1 SERADRGHHSRM
13 CFEPSLPAVG
23 HGSLPPRLMRRR
35 VLLVGREGYPDKS
48 ARSPLVGRPALP
60 RDLLGDAAG
69 ELLPPRQVRDHVAD
83 PPPWAFAE
91 DGPVEVAIIERS
103 QPLVEVM
110 PFTLER
116 TDRGPLV
123 RRRNV
128 DRWVAHVAR
137 SGPQRA
143 QRSSVPGAGDIS
155 ERSRPQARIQPRC
168 RAGFPTTSSC
178 GGRSRVTTA
187 PAPTMAKRPI
197 STPGSTIAPAPIDA
211 PRRTVVCPSSQS
223 SAVCSV
229 PSGFVARGRR
239 SFVKTTCG
247 PTNTPSSSVSPSNSE
262 ALFSILQRSPITTPA
277 PT

>member
-1 SERADRGHHSRM
+1 MRESRAAAHRCPSRRRSRAWCRCRTRTPDRTLSRLARSCAACCRGPRRSLSEPHRGSSRTERAGRRAGSLAWRWLSCRCRLLQSFLDVVTMALQMDDARHGEVQLQTLRSGAPEELVCSERADRGHHSRM

-143 QRSSVPGAGDIS
+143 QR
-155 ERSRPQARIQPRC
+155 
-168 RAGFPTTSSC
+168 
-178 GGRSRVTTA
+178 
-187 PAPTMAKRPI
+187 
-197 STPGSTIAPAPIDA
+197 
-211 PRRTVVCPSSQS
+211 
-223 SAVCSV
+223 
-229 PSGFVARGRR
+229 
-239 SFVKTTCG
+239 
-247 PTNTPSSSVSPSNSE
+247 
-262 ALFSILQRSPITTPA
+262 
-277 PT
+277 